1 MTDLLRRY
9 IMEILREVR
18 EQPRVGD
25 QLKNADGSPESGE
38 DDSEEESGKE
48 AESEVDEMSGA
59 GAVAGAP
66 GHAIVGP
73 QLPFGARTP
82 GKKKKPGWR

>member
-9 IMEILREVR
+9 IVETLREVSG
-18 EQPRVGD
+18 QPRVGN
-25 QLKNADGSPESGE
+25 QLKNADGSPESDGGN
-38 DDSEEESGKE
+38 SEEESGKE
-48 AESEVDEMSGA
+48 AESEVEEMSGA
-59 GAVAGAP
+59 GAVARAP

-73 QLPFGARTP
+73 QLPFGARTL